1 MGLMKNIVIT
11 LYMFIVIGILPGYCQ
26 AAGYIPVIKAEGVIN
41 PVMAEFLI
49 KGIDQAE
56 QEKAAVLVIE
66 LDTPGG
72 LDTSMRDIVKKIS
85 QSSVPVVVYVSPSG
99 SRAASAGLFILLS
112 AHIAAMSSGTNVGA
126 AHPVAMG
133 KDMDKTM
140 AKKAEND
147 SAAYIRSLAEKR
159 GRNAEWS
166 EKAVR
171 ESVSATEKEAL
182 ELKVI
187 DFVAKDI
194 KELLQAINGKEVETT
209 VGMKTVK
216 TEGLQTK
223 YQEMG
228 VRHQIL
234 SLISNPNVAYIL
246 MMLGFYGIFFELTN
260 PGGIFPGVIGAIFL
274 ILAFYSFQTLPVNYA
289 GLLLIIL
296 AIILFILEVQVT
308 SYGLLTIGGLISM
321 TLGSIM
327 LFDSPL
333 PFFRLS
339 MEVVLPVVIV
349 TSLFFI
355 LIVSLAIKAHRRKP
369 VTGGEGLIG
378 LVGIAKKNFEKGEGM
393 IIVHGELWNALSD
406 AAIFQGDKVSV
417 VNVDGLK
424 LKVQKKED

>member
-1 MGLMKNIVIT
+1 
-11 LYMFIVIGILPGYCQ
+11 
-26 AAGYIPVIKAEGVIN
+26 
-41 PVMAEFLI
+41 
-49 KGIDQAE
+49 
-56 QEKAAVLVIE
+56 
-66 LDTPGG
+66 
-72 LDTSMRDIVKKIS
+72 
-85 QSSVPVVVYVSPSG
+85 
-99 SRAASAGLFILLS
+99 
-112 AHIAAMSSGTNVGA
+112 
-126 AHPVAMG
+126 MG

-171 ESVSATEKEAL
+171 ESVAATEKEAL
-182 ELKVI
+182 DLKVI
-187 DFVAKDI
+187 DFIAKDMN
-194 KELLQAINGKEVETT
+194 ELLQAVNGREVETT
-209 VGMKTVK
+209 SGKKSIK

-223 YQEMG
+223 YHEMG
-228 VRHQIL
+228 LRHQIL

-260 PGGIFPGVIGAIFL
+260 PGGIFPGVLGTIFL

-296 AIILFILEVQVT
+296 AIILFILEVKVT

-355 LIVSLAIKAHRRKP
+355 IIVSLAVKAHRRKP
-369 VTGGEGLIG
+369 VTGVEGLVD
-378 LVGIAKKNFEKGEGM
+378 LVGIAKQDFTKGEGM
-393 IIVHGELWNALSD
+393 VLVHGELWNALSET
-406 AAIFQGDKVSV
+406 AIFQGDKVIV
-417 VNVDGLK
+417 EKIEGLK
-424 LKVQKKED
+424 LKVKKKED